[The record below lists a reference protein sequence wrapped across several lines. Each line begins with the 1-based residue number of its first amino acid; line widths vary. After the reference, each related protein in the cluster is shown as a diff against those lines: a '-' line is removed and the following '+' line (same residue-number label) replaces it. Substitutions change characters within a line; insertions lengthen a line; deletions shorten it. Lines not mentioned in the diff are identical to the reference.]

1 LGAIS
6 TKMRD
11 RRMWS

>member
-1 LGAIS
+1 LIANS

-11 RRMWS
+11 EITR